1 MKVLIMSDMEGV
13 SGIVAWSQVN
23 GGAPMYEEG
32 RRLYTEEINAAVR
45 GARSAGADEIVVVD
59 CHGAG
64 GDWSFNSLVPELLD
78 EGCDWVAHHGWG
90 RYTEL
95 LEQGCDAALMVGM
108 HARANTPDGV
118 MCHTISTTSWRSLWF
133 NDDCVGET
141 GINAAICGFYDCPVV
156 LVTGDRAVCRES
168 RELLGDN
175 ITTDEVKQVLSRRSA
190 RQIPP
195 VRARRMIEAGAHA
208 ALTGN
213 LAAIKP
219 YKPGDPC
226 TITVDLPNVERT
238 EDFRSRPG
246 VEIEA
251 GDMKAISRADTWM
264 QAWNQIWR

>member
-1 MKVLIMSDMEGV
+1 
-13 SGIVAWSQVN
+13 
-23 GGAPMYEEG
+23 
-32 RRLYTEEINAAVR
+32 
-45 GARSAGADEIVVVD
+45 
-59 CHGAG
+59 
-64 GDWSFNSLVPELLD
+64 
-78 EGCDWVAHHGWG
+78 
-90 RYTEL
+90 
-95 LEQGCDAALMVGM
+95 M

-226 TITVDLPNVERT
+226 TITVDLPNVERA

-251 GDMKAISRADTWM
+251 ADMKAISRADTWM